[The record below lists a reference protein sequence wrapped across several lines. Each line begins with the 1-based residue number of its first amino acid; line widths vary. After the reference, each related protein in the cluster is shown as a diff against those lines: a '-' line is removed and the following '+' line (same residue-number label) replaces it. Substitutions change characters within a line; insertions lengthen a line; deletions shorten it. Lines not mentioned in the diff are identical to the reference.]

1 MQRDILNEVVISG
14 LIKEQNENNE
24 SFMKKVLVDLGV
36 VIDGTFT
43 FGTGIT
49 AFLPTVRELLKGG
62 SPNITEQDIILIY
75 ITAMWI
81 LLSRNKDKIEKS
93 LVIIREKGL
102 TSLLSKVFDFLKS
115 TEDIVLKMSN
125 EVGYTAN
132 SLVDVTAFTFMTFPL
147 LDILVGLINDGTI
160 NVSDPAGY
168 LKSVL
173 ISVGLLSVKNG
184 FNTIIKNIK
193 RKYGKLDERINRP
206 SRLLVESVEDRY
218 YDQLTT
224 QIVKDIM
231 FSIKKTILKEDSTL
245 MYLPEDIT
253 GEITYNDT
261 TINLELT
268 ISRNEEI
275 EEDFLI
281 EAYYSPGDDTI
292 ELGLEINPLNEPGS
306 YQKIYAFLIEY
317 VRHEL
322 VHHEQ
327 NEMGEL
333 PTDEEEKEMSN
344 LDYYLQSHEVPA
356 QIKGLDL
363 RARKTKEDY
372 KDVVRKSIEF
382 SKQRYGLTDDDSKT
396 LYTKLIDGI
405 ENQLVQ
411 TNLNEQTES
420 KTGIKQ
426 RVVLDTDEYKII
438 VPLTWDSL
446 CYYANDTSWCRDDSG
461 VSPTTNVAIKS
472 IKKRFNENM
481 GSVYV
486 VIFKNST
493 YAENWVINK
502 YIVDVFS
509 KIPLMIH
516 SGDRKQLW
524 DRKSQYNQ
532 NLKKV
537 FSQHPELQKFFKL
550 EYTLRDRIRY
560 DVSFNDDELSEMAKE
575 NNFTKILYKL
585 WLDTYDEEVVEEDL
599 EDFTG
604 ADMRFAFSS
613 TDQPNSEDRHTTI
626 HASST
631 GLEFNVPHDMF
642 VYDYLK
648 AEDDSWMIDNIFN
661 DSGYNYEELES
672 EEMNYIQCYYS
683 DSSWSNLIAFMKD
696 IDLLEPGSP
705 ENCGHQD
712 FEDGRLMD
720 ILEENFPSEY
730 VDFEKNVLS
739 SLGYSLYRERVKNLR
754 ETWESET
761 LIEVENYYMRY
772 FSFEL
777 SWSQLL
783 VIASRNNITSLSDLA
798 ETDEF
803 ELDYSLSDSW
813 YDAYGFDDEGAE
825 EASNDL
831 DVFVKE
837 IKTASEDS
845 ESLTNTVNFKKI
857 AAELGFKW
865 EGRANRGWNNNIGF
879 KPLKIPELNKEVIL
893 WSWEPSKNELSI
905 KIKENGEFNA
915 SHVINPQELSN
926 YVVSNEIPY
935 PTDAAGNLA

>member
-306 YQKIYAFLIEY
+306 YQKIYAF
-317 VRHEL
+317 
-322 VHHEQ
+322 
-327 NEMGEL
+327 
-333 PTDEEEKEMSN
+333 
-344 LDYYLQSHEVPA
+344 
-356 QIKGLDL
+356 
-363 RARKTKEDY
+363 
-372 KDVVRKSIEF
+372 
-382 SKQRYGLTDDDSKT
+382 
-396 LYTKLIDGI
+396 
-405 ENQLVQ
+405 
-411 TNLNEQTES
+411 
-420 KTGIKQ
+420 
-426 RVVLDTDEYKII
+426 
-438 VPLTWDSL
+438 
-446 CYYANDTSWCRDDSG
+446 
-461 VSPTTNVAIKS
+461 
-472 IKKRFNENM
+472 
-481 GSVYV
+481 
-486 VIFKNST
+486 
-493 YAENWVINK
+493 
-502 YIVDVFS
+502 
-509 KIPLMIH
+509 
-516 SGDRKQLW
+516 
-524 DRKSQYNQ
+524 
-532 NLKKV
+532 
-537 FSQHPELQKFFKL
+537 
-550 EYTLRDRIRY
+550 
-560 DVSFNDDELSEMAKE
+560 
-575 NNFTKILYKL
+575 
-585 WLDTYDEEVVEEDL
+585 
-599 EDFTG
+599 
-604 ADMRFAFSS
+604 
-613 TDQPNSEDRHTTI
+613 
-626 HASST
+626 
-631 GLEFNVPHDMF
+631 
-642 VYDYLK
+642 
-648 AEDDSWMIDNIFN
+648 
-661 DSGYNYEELES
+661 
-672 EEMNYIQCYYS
+672 
-683 DSSWSNLIAFMKD
+683 
-696 IDLLEPGSP
+696 
-705 ENCGHQD
+705 
-712 FEDGRLMD
+712 
-720 ILEENFPSEY
+720 
-730 VDFEKNVLS
+730 
-739 SLGYSLYRERVKNLR
+739 
-754 ETWESET
+754 
-761 LIEVENYYMRY
+761 
-772 FSFEL
+772 
-777 SWSQLL
+777 
-783 VIASRNNITSLSDLA
+783 
-798 ETDEF
+798 
-803 ELDYSLSDSW
+803 
-813 YDAYGFDDEGAE
+813 
-825 EASNDL
+825 
-831 DVFVKE
+831 
-837 IKTASEDS
+837 
-845 ESLTNTVNFKKI
+845 
-857 AAELGFKW
+857 
-865 EGRANRGWNNNIGF
+865 
-879 KPLKIPELNKEVIL
+879 
-893 WSWEPSKNELSI
+893 
-905 KIKENGEFNA
+905 
-915 SHVINPQELSN
+915 
-926 YVVSNEIPY
+926 
-935 PTDAAGNLA
+935 

>member
-193 RKYGKLDERINRP
+193 RKYGKLDERI
-206 SRLLVESVEDRY
+206 
-218 YDQLTT
+218 
-224 QIVKDIM
+224 KDIM

-344 LDYYLQSHEVPA
+344 LLLTVP
-356 QIKGLDL
+356 
-363 RARKTKEDY
+363 
-372 KDVVRKSIEF
+372 
-382 SKQRYGLTDDDSKT
+382 
-396 LYTKLIDGI
+396 
-405 ENQLVQ
+405 
-411 TNLNEQTES
+411 
-420 KTGIKQ
+420 
-426 RVVLDTDEYKII
+426 
-438 VPLTWDSL
+438 
-446 CYYANDTSWCRDDSG
+446 
-461 VSPTTNVAIKS
+461 
-472 IKKRFNENM
+472 
-481 GSVYV
+481 
-486 VIFKNST
+486 
-493 YAENWVINK
+493 
-502 YIVDVFS
+502 
-509 KIPLMIH
+509 
-516 SGDRKQLW
+516 
-524 DRKSQYNQ
+524 
-532 NLKKV
+532 
-537 FSQHPELQKFFKL
+537 
-550 EYTLRDRIRY
+550 
-560 DVSFNDDELSEMAKE
+560 
-575 NNFTKILYKL
+575 
-585 WLDTYDEEVVEEDL
+585 
-599 EDFTG
+599 
-604 ADMRFAFSS
+604 
-613 TDQPNSEDRHTTI
+613 
-626 HASST
+626 
-631 GLEFNVPHDMF
+631 
-642 VYDYLK
+642 
-648 AEDDSWMIDNIFN
+648 
-661 DSGYNYEELES
+661 
-672 EEMNYIQCYYS
+672 
-683 DSSWSNLIAFMKD
+683 
-696 IDLLEPGSP
+696 
-705 ENCGHQD
+705 
-712 FEDGRLMD
+712 
-720 ILEENFPSEY
+720 
-730 VDFEKNVLS
+730 
-739 SLGYSLYRERVKNLR
+739 
-754 ETWESET
+754 
-761 LIEVENYYMRY
+761 
-772 FSFEL
+772 
-777 SWSQLL
+777 
-783 VIASRNNITSLSDLA
+783 
-798 ETDEF
+798 
-803 ELDYSLSDSW
+803 
-813 YDAYGFDDEGAE
+813 
-825 EASNDL
+825 
-831 DVFVKE
+831 
-837 IKTASEDS
+837 
-845 ESLTNTVNFKKI
+845 
-857 AAELGFKW
+857 
-865 EGRANRGWNNNIGF
+865 
-879 KPLKIPELNKEVIL
+879 
-893 WSWEPSKNELSI
+893 
-905 KIKENGEFNA
+905 
-915 SHVINPQELSN
+915 
-926 YVVSNEIPY
+926 
-935 PTDAAGNLA
+935 